1 MKTERHYNCK
11 DTEMLIAI
19 DTIVEAAIA
28 NKDFLQSK
36 RATWNDPFFENL
48 KEEINNTIQQHLGQD
63 NAKELRAATQDV
75 LAIQITALKVLAE
88 LKVQIEADF
97 NNNPS
102 QKAEI
107 LNSLGFTPFYA
118 KTKSKDQE
126 ALISLLYQYKTNL
139 TPALKATLVAKGIAE
154 QQLDQITAYADELK
168 NKNVVQESKKGTRK
182 ETTEEAIIAF
192 NTIYDQVISVAKIS
206 ATFFKDSPTIKEQ
219 FSFNKVKSK
228 LNNTKPKPKTQP

>member
-36 RATWNDPFFENL
+36 RATWNDPFFQNL
-48 KEEINNTIQQHLGQD
+48 KEAINDTIQKHLGQD
-63 NAKELRAATQDV
+63 NAKELRAATQEV
-75 LAIQITALKVLAE
+75 LAIQIPALKDLAE
-88 LKVQIEADF
+88 LKVQIDADF
-97 NNNPS
+97 SNNPS
-102 QKAEI
+102 QKTEI

-118 KTKSKDQE
+118 KTKNKDQE

-139 TPALKATLVAKGIAE
+139 TPTLKAALVAKGIAA
-154 QQLDQITAYADELK
+154 QQLDQITSYADELK
-168 NKNVVQESKKGTRK
+168 NKNVAQEIKKGTKK
-182 ETTEEAIIAF
+182 ETTEEAVIAF

-206 ATFFKDSPTIKEQ
+206 STFFKDSPTIKEQ
-219 FSFNKVKSK
+219 FSFNKIKNK
-228 LNNTKPKPKTQP
+228 LNNTKKKV

>member
-36 RATWNDPFFENL
+36 RATWNDPFFQNL
-48 KEEINNTIQQHLGQD
+48 KEAINDTIQKHLGQD
-63 NAKELRAATQDV
+63 NAKELRAATQEV
-75 LAIQITALKVLAE
+75 LAIQIPALKDLAE

-97 NNNPS
+97 SNNPS
-102 QKAEI
+102 QKTEI

-139 TPALKATLVAKGIAE
+139 TPTLKAALVAKGIAV
-154 QQLDQITAYADELK
+154 QQLDQITSYADELK
-168 NKNVVQESKKGTRK
+168 DKNVTQESKKGTKK

-192 NTIYDQVISVAKIS
+192 NTIYDQVIGVAKIS

-219 FSFNKVKSK
+219 FSFSKVKNK
-228 LNNTKPKPKTQP
+228 LSNTKKKL

>member
-1 MKTERHYNCK
+1 MKTARHYNCK

-36 RATWNDPFFENL
+36 RATWNDPFFQNL
-48 KEEINNTIQQHLGQD
+48 KVAIDNTVQNYLGQD
-63 NAKELRAATQDV
+63 NAKELRAATQEV
-75 LAIQITALKVLAE
+75 LNIQIPALKDLAE

-97 NNNPS
+97 SNNPS
-102 QKAEI
+102 QKTEI

-118 KTKSKDQE
+118 KTKNKDQE

-139 TPALKATLVAKGIAE
+139 TPTLKGELVAKGIAAV
-154 QQLDQITAYADELK
+154 QLDKISSYADELK
-168 NKNVVQESKKGTRK
+168 NKNVAQESKKGTKK

-219 FSFNKVKSK
+219 FSFNKVKNK
-228 LNNTKPKPKTQP
+228 LNNTKKKV